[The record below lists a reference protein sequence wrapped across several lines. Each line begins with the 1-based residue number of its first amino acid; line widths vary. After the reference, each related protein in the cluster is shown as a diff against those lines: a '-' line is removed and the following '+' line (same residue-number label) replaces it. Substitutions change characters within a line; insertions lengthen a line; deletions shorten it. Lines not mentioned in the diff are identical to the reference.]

1 MSLLQKRVL
10 RLRLQTWGL
19 VVLFLPIPL
28 LGCLNLLFSTS
39 WGTGLLCDRIEQR
52 TGLPCRMESV
62 TWSPWAGVTMNYF
75 RVFSPDD
82 VDCNDAFLSVRETR
96 VDLSWSSLLKGQK
109 RWERLEIDELD
120 VHVSV
125 ETLRG
130 ILARSVKSPA
140 QSPGGVRPPNENL
153 VPDPA
158 PDPEVPSVDQK
169 TTETPVVR
177 EDVPLKPEKE
187 SSTSM
192 AVDDFEGL
200 VVFSNARVKIYSERV
215 PSLSLTLE
223 KIEGE
228 IPLWGGIRKGEISC
242 EKIGISEGIAE
253 EGLTIPL
260 EWNAR
265 SLSVT
270 EHSLKVFGLDL
281 KLSAVVKVAP
291 GFPLGFQL
299 NLPDQQLDLSS
310 IYRGRESPLSIGSLT
325 SKNRFQGYFLFP
337 SSLKGSS
344 VTRFEDMVIEDPRDE
359 GEMRFGRGGASLV
372 GSVAGVVARDIRA
385 IGEEDAVLVNGF
397 ASAAGEVAATVRIV
411 SSPERAR
418 SHAKRVRMADGN
430 LLMDFEPLVTPDREF
445 RDIRVEA
452 RDGALMMNL
461 GEDRSWVSFFAT
473 AKALL
478 GRQSE
483 ELSNLP

>member
-1 MSLLQKRVL
+1 LGLPVLL
-10 RLRLQTWGL
+10 W
-19 VVLFLPIPL
+19 
-28 LGCLNLLFSTS
+28 GCLNLLFSTS
-39 WGTGLLCDRIEQR
+39 LGAGLLCDKIEQR
-52 TGLPCRMESV
+52 TGMPCRLESA
-62 TWSPWAGVTMNYF
+62 TWSPWAGVTISQF
-75 RVFSPDD
+75 RVFAPDD
-82 VDCNDAFLSVRETR
+82 KDQKEAFLSVGETR
-96 VDLSWSSLLKGQK
+96 VDLSWSSLLEGQK
-109 RWERLEIDELD
+109 RWERLEVDELD
-120 VHVSV
+120 VHVSI

-130 ILARSVKSPA
+130 ILARSVKAPA
-140 QSPGGVRPPNENL
+140 QSPGGVQPPNENL

-158 PDPEVPSVDQK
+158 PDPAPDPEVQSVDQK
-169 TTETPVVR
+169 TTERPVVR
-177 EDVPLKPEKE
+177 EDAPVKPEKE

-200 VVFSNARVKIYSERV
+200 VVVSNARVEIYSERV

-242 EKIGISEGIAE
+242 EKIGISEGISE

-265 SLSVT
+265 SLSVM

-299 NLPDQQLDLSS
+299 DLPDQQLDLSS
-310 IYRGRESPLSIGSLT
+310 IFRGRKSPVSIGNLT
-325 SKNRFQGYFLFP
+325 SKNRLQGYLLFP
-337 SSLKGSS
+337 SSFKGSS
-344 VTRFEDMVIEDPRDE
+344 VTRFENMVIEDPRDE
-359 GEMRFGRGGASLV
+359 GEIRFDRGGASLV

-397 ASAAGEVAATVRIV
+397 ASAVGEAAATVRIV
-411 SSPERAR
+411 SSPERAQ
-418 SHAKRVRMADGN
+418 SHAKRVRMAEGN

-445 RDIRVEA
+445 RDIRIEA
-452 RDGALMMNL
+452 RDGALMMDL

-478 GRQSE
+478 GRQTE
-483 ELSNLP
+483 ELPNLP